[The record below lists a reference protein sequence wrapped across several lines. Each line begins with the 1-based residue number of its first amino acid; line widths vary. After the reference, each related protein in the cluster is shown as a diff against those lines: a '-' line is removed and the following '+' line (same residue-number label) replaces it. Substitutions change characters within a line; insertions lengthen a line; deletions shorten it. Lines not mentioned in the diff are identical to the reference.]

1 MIFLS
6 TESDSLGITS
16 CLPVIRPESK
26 AKDEIT
32 FYWPTSHY
40 QSDVDAF
47 AYFDLRYLS
56 PECENHWGVTSLDF
70 GCRFGGIVLIGVV
83 RTQRQP
89 RSHSRGTI
97 PDYTST
103 TSHSVVLD
111 YVHFF
116 DRTFWRVRKLTLSL
130 TK

>member
-1 MIFLS
+1 M
-6 TESDSLGITS
+6 
-16 CLPVIRPESK
+16 
-26 AKDEIT
+26 
-32 FYWPTSHY
+32 
-40 QSDVDAF
+40 
-47 AYFDLRYLS
+47 LS
-56 PECENHWGVTSLDF
+56 PISTYDICRLNARTIRGLTSLDF

-111 YVHFF
+111 YVHFL
-116 DRTFWRVRKLTLSL
+116 VELSGGSENL
-130 TK
+130 L